1 MIALKITPAGDISCV
16 NVRNLAQL
24 SKVLNGSSSFVL
36 NNDYRFRVYFSDFC
50 KYIKLPI
57 NNLAN
62 IILKFF
68 AIDDYLSGDCYITSI
83 DTNGGKSTSLSYS
96 QIDFLYS
103 IVGLYN
109 PNNYYQNYFSNID
122 LASKIIDADGLIYT
136 HEGLAEGGYAIDY
149 VNTIEKIEL
158 LAYAGVAGYDPST
171 HGYHAINMHYRLLQE
186 LKLLTGP
193 NFEYWSGLPNF
204 NDWKIRVRKLF
215 IETDHRK
222 RLQKESDY
230 IRSLPE
236 PPLLQNPK
244 YGLYPSK
251 GYNRPDLACYPWKNQ
266 RSKILQ
272 DRLTELKTIR
282 K

>member
-122 LASKIIDADGLIYT
+122 LARDAVSHPSYMPP
-136 HEGLAEGGYAIDY
+136 Y
-149 VNTIEKIEL
+149 L
-158 LAYAGVAGYDPST
+158 LFQYG
-171 HGYHAINMHYRLLQE
+171 
-186 LKLLTGP
+186 
-193 NFEYWSGLPNF
+193 
-204 NDWKIRVRKLF
+204 KIR
-215 IETDHRK
+215 D
-222 RLQKESDY
+222 ESQDFAV
-230 IRSLPE
+230 P
-236 PPLLQNPK
+236 
-244 YGLYPSK
+244 YGTFR
-251 GYNRPDLACYPWKNQ
+251 NRCHA
-266 RSKILQ
+266 
-272 DRLTELKTIR
+272 
-282 K
+282 